1 MKDSIKISKIILDG
15 VPSDFS
21 VGDWK
26 KLRIKL
32 YQSEANW
39 PVAFEVFENR
49 INSRFLDPIETIK
62 KNGKN
67 EGEGFSIAL
76 ISVVLLE
83 FLAAFEQGKI
93 YKTHKEGISPNEYYS
108 GIKLLKSFLRSS
120 NVFRQHFDSNEKI
133 QRFYENVRCGLVHE
147 ARTMKNDVII
157 SNDSIK
163 NTKND
168 LLYFSENGEGR
179 LNRDLFLEKIKE
191 HISNYKVRIL
201 EFNSHLRNRFILK
214 MDEIS
219 GLKHVWYFI
228 YGSNLCEKQLNNRLS
243 NLNDK
248 YLSKQICLLN
258 NYQFTYNK
266 LSVDGSSKGNLV
278 KKPNSTVQGIAIL
291 LLESTLDTFIL
302 NYEQGYIKKELII
315 SFENTEI
322 IDSKL
327 HFKAYTC
334 ISENIT
340 SNAPTEEY
348 VSKIVNGARA
358 NNLNEEY
365 ILNNLIYVN

>member
-49 INSRFLDPIETIK
+49 INSRFLDPIEIIK

-179 LNRDLFLEKIKE
+179 LNRDLFLGKIKE
-191 HISNYKVRIL
+191 HISDYKSKIL
-201 EFNSHLRNRFILK
+201 KIDTKLRNRFILK

-228 YGSNLCEKQLNNRLS
+228 YGSNLFEEQLNNRLKS
-243 NLNDK
+243 IGDR
-248 YLSKQICLLN
+248 YLQKIRCSLKGYKFI
-258 NYQFTYNK
+258 YNK
-266 LSVDGSSKGNLV
+266 KSNDGSTKGNLIENQSSV
-278 KKPNSTVQGIAIL
+278 VQGIAIL
-291 LLESTLDTFIL
+291 LLESTLDAFIL
-302 NYEQGYIKKELII
+302 NYEQGYRKNEVKIMMVNDDNY
-315 SFENTEI
+315 ENQVQ
-322 IDSKL
+322 
-327 HFKAYTC
+327 FKAYTC
-334 ISENIT
+334 LSENIIT
-340 SNAPTEEY
+340 APPSQDY
-348 VSKIVNGARA
+348 VSKILNGARE
-358 NNLNEEY
+358 NHLPEEY
-365 ILNNLIYVN
+365 ILTNLIF